1 MTKEPNFPKLRALS
15 VVAASMAALA
25 LPQHALA
32 SSGSIEQA
40 VKDGK
45 ASLSVRARYESVDQ
59 ANALKDADALT
70 VRFRLGYG
78 TAEYKNFSAFVEAE
92 HVTALGSESFNSTLN
107 GKTGFST
114 VADPDV
120 TEINQAYLTY
130 SGLDKTVMKYG
141 RQRIK
146 LDNDRFIGNVGWRQN
161 EQTYDGFSLVNKG
174 LPDTTI
180 TAAYI
185 TNVNR
190 IFSDNSA
197 AGNFPMSSVLV
208 NAKYD
213 GLDWG
218 SVVVY
223 SYALDF
229 EAAPANST
237 HSMGVRFTGA
247 KELDAVKLLYTA
259 EYANQSD
266 YDQNPANFSLSYYRI
281 EAGLGYAGVTVKLG
295 QESLEGDGVN
305 AFQTPLATLHAMNGW
320 TDQFLT
326 TPGTGLEDSFIS
338 VSTQLMGA
346 KLALIYHDF
355 KADVGGADYGSEI
368 DVLVAKKLSKTY
380 SVGIKYGSYDADT
393 RGVDTDKLWIWGEA
407 KF

>member
-1 MTKEPNFPKLRALS
+1 MTKEPNFSTLRTLS
-15 VVAASMAALA
+15 FIAASLA
-25 LPQHALA
+25 VLA
-32 SSGSIEQA
+32 SPLQASAGADSIEQA

-70 VRFRLGYG
+70 VRLRLGYQ
-78 TAEYKNFSAFVEAE
+78 TAEYKNVSAFVEAE
-92 HVTALGSESFNSTLN
+92 HVTALGGENFNSTLN

-130 SGLDKTVMKYG
+130 SGLEKTVMKYG

-197 AGNFPMSSVLV
+197 AGNFPMSSVLL

-218 SVVVY
+218 SVVFY

-237 HSMGVRFTGA
+237 HSLGLRFTGST
-247 KELDAVKLLYTA
+247 EVDPVKLLYTV
-259 EYANQSD
+259 EYAKQSD
-266 YDQNPANFSLSYYRI
+266 YDQNPANFSLGYYLV
-281 EAGLGYAGVTVKLG
+281 EAGLGFAGVTAKLG
-295 QESLEGDGVN
+295 QEVLEGDGVN

-326 TPGTGLEDSFIS
+326 TPGTGLEDSYLS
-338 VSTQLMGA
+338 LSTQLFGA

-368 DVLVAKKLSKTY
+368 DLLVAKKISKTY
-380 SVGIKYGSYDADT
+380 SLGVKYGSYDADT